1 MSAQRCHCWP
11 EDGKVIENAPPP
23 ETKEDMRGPLDLVKF
38 KIKGIWYFYFPW
50 QAVQKI
56 IKSTQEHVKDKGAL
70 IPQPFWI
77 T

>member
-1 MSAQRCHCWP
+1 
-11 EDGKVIENAPPP
+11 
-23 ETKEDMRGPLDLVKF
+23 MRGPLDLVKF
-38 KIKGIWYFYFPW
+38 KIKEIWYFYFPW

-56 IKSTQEHVKDKGAL
+56 IRSTQEHVKDKGAL